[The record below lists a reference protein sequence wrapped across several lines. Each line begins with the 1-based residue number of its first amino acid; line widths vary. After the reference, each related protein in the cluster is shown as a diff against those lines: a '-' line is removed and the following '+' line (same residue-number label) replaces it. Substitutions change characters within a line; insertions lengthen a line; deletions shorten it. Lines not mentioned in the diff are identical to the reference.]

1 MWQQRHRHGEKNISY
16 KIINLKCIYKF
27 NFRLDDDIVL
37 ETDGVI
43 ADIAGDNFIDCI
55 GGELEEVIKK
65 NEKALEKKL

>member
-1 MWQQRHRHGEKNISY
+1 MY
-16 KIINLKCIYKF
+16 FTIIK
-27 NFRLDDDIVL
+27 FRLDDDIVL